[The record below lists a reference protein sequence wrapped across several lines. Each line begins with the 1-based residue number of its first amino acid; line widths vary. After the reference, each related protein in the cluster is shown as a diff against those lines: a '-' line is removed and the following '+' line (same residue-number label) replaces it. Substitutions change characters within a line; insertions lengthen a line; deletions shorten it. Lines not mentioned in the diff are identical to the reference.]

1 MPLRRDD
8 GPVVRRQYRVADVA
22 LVWNR
27 RLHYYVGLYLLFFCW
42 LFAFTGLLLNHPRWQ
57 FAEFWPNRVQSTV
70 ERRLRPLEGS
80 GDLARARD
88 LMAQAGIAGEIQWP
102 ARQPADGT
110 LAFQVT
116 RPGRTVDVT
125 ADPGAGRATLR
136 QTDLNAWGVLHVLH
150 TFTGMPASGGQH
162 QRDWIL
168 TTVWAWAM
176 DAVAA
181 GLVFMVVSSIVMW
194 ARLKGKRVIGAVVL
208 VLGLVSCGA
217 FLAALRWAVFG

>member
-1 MPLRRDD
+1 MSFPPDAEA
-8 GPVVRRQYRVADVA
+8 PIVRQRSTVDAV

-27 RLHYYVGLYLLFFCW
+27 RLHYYVGLYLLFFSW

-57 FAEFWPNRVQSTV
+57 FAEFWPNRVQSST
-70 ERRLRPLEGS
+70 ERQLRPFEGQT
-80 GDLARARD
+80 DLARARD
-88 LMAQAGIAGEIQWP
+88 MMAQTGVAGEIQWP

-110 LAFQVT
+110 LAFQVS

-125 ADPGAGRATLR
+125 ADPRSGRATLR

-150 TFTGMPASGGQH
+150 TFTGMPSSGAQH

-168 TTVWAWAM
+168 TTVWALTM

-181 GLVFMVVSSIVMW
+181 GLVFMVLSSGIMW
-194 ARLKGKRVIGAVVL
+194 YRLKGKRAAGVVAL
-208 VLGLVSCGA
+208 TLGLVSCGA